1 MAKRTTPASSGGLD
15 YNVLDGDAARRL
27 LAESR
32 SGRGGRV
39 SKYQGVVD
47 AYKSLEPGKAIH
59 LRLSK
64 AEVQGMRQYVGRQA
78 EGAKIVSSAIK
89 DEPGRFHVLVMHD
102 AG

>member
-1 MAKRTTPASSGGLD
+1 MAKRTTSATGSALD
-15 YNVLDGDAARRL
+15 YKVLDGDAARRL

-32 SGRGGRV
+32 SGRGGRT
-39 SKYQGVVD
+39 SKYQGVVE
-47 AYKSLEPGKAIH
+47 AYKALEEGKAIH

-64 AEVQGMRQYVGRQA
+64 AEVQGIRQYLSRQV